1 MAMPEI
7 DSFIGKFKN
16 LLYLGVNAHLEI
28 KSEAGKAFIKLTAEV
43 DVCPQHPAQSRRGPS
58 HQRRRERRAA
68 EREAAAEA
76 AQENSVVE
84 KAIKTKS
91 EQVPE
96 DTLAVN
102 ANEESN
108 SESKSEEAEKVAL
121 KEDTRKPTTEEVVDE
136 VCPNYVYNKTKP
148 KPTTSGSEGP
158 GPPSTSPRKPPF
170 DYYSLTYDDLSDPD

>member
-16 LLYLGVNAHLEI
+16 LLHLGVNSLLEI
-28 KSEAGKAFIKLTAEV
+28 KSVAGKAFIKLTAEV
-43 DVCPQHPAQSRRGPS
+43 DVCPQHPAQSRHGPS
-58 HQRRRERRAA
+58 RQRRRERRAA

-102 ANEESN
+102 ANEEPSK
-108 SESKSEEAEKVAL
+108 ESKSEEAEKV
-121 KEDTRKPTTEEVVDE
+121 EEVKKEAEEKVE
-136 VCPNYVYNKTKP
+136 VRSIFSNFFFVLFNVYFCKAI
-148 KPTTSGSEGP
+148 
-158 GPPSTSPRKPPF
+158 
-170 DYYSLTYDDLSDPD
+170 

>member
-16 LLYLGVNAHLEI
+16 LLHLGVNAHLEI
-28 KSEAGKAFIKLTAEV
+28 KSEAGKAIIKLTAEV

-76 AQENSVVE
+76 AQEISVVE
-84 KAIKTKS
+84 KAIETKS
-91 EQVPE
+91 EQVPK

-102 ANEESN
+102 ATEDPFK
-108 SESKSEEAEKVAL
+108 ESKSEEAEEVAL
-121 KEDTRKPTTEEVVDE
+121 KEDTRKHTTEEVVDE
-136 VCPNYVYNKTKP
+136 VCPNDVYNKTNP
-148 KPTTSGSEGP
+148 NPNTSGSAGP
-158 GPPSTSPRKPPF
+158 GPPSTSPRIPF